1 MQLDVFHNNIVG
13 TIRPQ
18 AVIVRMQANV
28 FRSNQAGRLNTFSSC
43 VRLRRKKR
51 GVRTYGA
58 IR

>member
-28 FRSNQAGRLNTFSSC
+28 FLSNQAGRLNIFGFQTAF
-43 VRLRRKKR
+43 VL
-51 GVRTYGA
+51 
-58 IR
+58 